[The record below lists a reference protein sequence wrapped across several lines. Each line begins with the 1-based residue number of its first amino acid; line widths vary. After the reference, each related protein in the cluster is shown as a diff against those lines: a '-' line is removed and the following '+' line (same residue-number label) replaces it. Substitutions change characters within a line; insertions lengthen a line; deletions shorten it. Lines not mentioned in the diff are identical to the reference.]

1 MATILSLNKFQEIK
15 YVSPNNVTGL
25 KAKWMNKLIEE
36 VEFGKIQ
43 KLLGTD
49 IYNAILNDSQ
59 ASPIAPDV
67 QEILDEGL
75 YKCIAYFVYSRYIQE
90 SMLADTYTGAVIK
103 DRKDSTPAPTGQLKN
118 VANEY
123 VDMAMMAY
131 ELVKDKIQAKYGTPV
146 ETVKTGFS
154 EIIGV
159 RRGFENGKRIK
170 FCTNYF

>member
-1 MATILSLNKFQEIK
+1 MATILTYNKLQEIK
-15 YVSPNNVTGL
+15 PMSLNN
-25 KAKWMNKLIEE
+25 KKLIEQMIEE

-43 KLLGTD
+43 KLLGTK
-49 IYNAILNDSQ
+49 IYNEILSDAQ
-59 ASPIAPDV
+59 ASPIATDV

-75 YKCIAYFVYSRYIQE
+75 YKCITYFVYSRYIQE
-90 SMLADTYTGAVIK
+90 SMLADTFTGVVVKQRQDAQTA
-103 DRKDSTPAPTGQLKN
+103 SAGQIKN

-123 VDMAMMAY
+123 VDMALMAY

-154 EIIGV
+154 EIIGI
-159 RRGFENGKRIK
+159 RKSFENGKRTK